1 MKPQFREAAPLPVPR
16 PAPEAARGP
25 SLFGPLNP
33 PLTDWTGRRV
43 WLVGASSGIGLATAL
58 ALLARGARVVVS
70 ARDEV
75 ALRRFADAHPG
86 TDPQGRPWA
95 EAVPLDVTDT
105 ASVNAAAQRVEA
117 GGLPNL
123 VLYCAGTYQPLRA
136 TAYDLAQMLQH
147 DEVNYR
153 GALRVLGA
161 VLPPMLARGS
171 GHVSLVS
178 SIAGLRGLPQG
189 LAYGPTKAALI
200 HLAETLY
207 LDLRPRGLGV
217 SVINPGFVQ
226 TPLTAQNDFTM
237 PALTT
242 PARAAEAIL
251 DGWARGRFEI
261 HFPRRFTLWL
271 QLLRLLPDRLYFA
284 TVRRTTGL

>member
-1 MKPQFREAAPLPVPR
+1 MKPQFREAPPLPVPH
-16 PAPEAARGP
+16 PTPTAAPGP

-33 PLTDWTGRRV
+33 PLTGWAGRRV

-75 ALRRFADAHPG
+75 ALRRFVDTHPG

-105 ASVNAAAQRVEA
+105 ASVAAAARRVEA
-117 GGLPNL
+117 GGLPDL
-123 VLYCAGTYQPLRA
+123 VLYCAGTYKPLRA
-136 TAYDLAQMLQH
+136 TGYDLAQMLQH

-207 LDLRPRGLGV
+207 LDLRPLGLGV

-226 TPLTAQNDFTM
+226 TPLTAQNDFAM
-237 PALTT
+237 PALIT

-251 DGWARGRFEI
+251 DGWARGRFDI

-271 QLLRLLPDRLYFA
+271 QFLRVLPDRLYFA
-284 TVRRTTGL
+284 AVRRSTGL